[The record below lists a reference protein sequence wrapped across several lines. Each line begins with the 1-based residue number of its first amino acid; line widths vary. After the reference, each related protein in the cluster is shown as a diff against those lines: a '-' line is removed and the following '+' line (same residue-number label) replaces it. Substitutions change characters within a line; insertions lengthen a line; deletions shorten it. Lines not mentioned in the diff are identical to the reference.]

1 MMTGMERDWRQICK
15 EVLREKNSDKLIALL
30 EELLLALDARAQG
43 SSHSEGQEP
52 RSQVEN

>member
-1 MMTGMERDWRQICK
+1 MMTEMERDWRQICK